1 MDEQGRYVSVLDR
14 SAFAEEDQVF
24 SLKLTAQLTDG
35 SFQTLS
41 DYTFEWKKDVV
52 SAAEKP
58 TALDNSDATPSKIE
72 EEATSTTT
80 SSTVNSSLT
89 AGTTSSTSNSLT
101 RSSSNTIAGSSNGST
116 SVPSARVSTA
126 SKVSGTITVT
136 NVNASSGT
144 FDVII
149 SNVVGSSSVQTVLVP
164 IWSDINGQDDLRWYS
179 ATRQSNGTYKVSV
192 NKKDHKD
199 STGQYHI
206 HLYYQYSSGRG
217 PIVDAIPF
225 NLPVVQ
231 VQGKLQVQNVNAS
244 SGTFDVIIS
253 NVVGSSSVQTVLVP
267 IWSDING
274 QDDLRWYS
282 ATRQSNGTYK
292 VSVNKKDHKD
302 STGQYH
308 IHLYY
313 QYSSGR
319 GPIVDAI
326 PFNLPAAQVQGKL
339 QVQNVNA
346 SSGTF
351 DVIISNVVGS
361 SSVQTVLVPI
371 WSDINGQDDL
381 RWYSATRQ
389 SNGTYKVSVNKKDHK
404 DSTGQYHIHLY
415 YQYSSGRGPIVD
427 AIPFNL
433 PAAQVQ
439 GKLQVQN
446 VNAASG
452 TFDVVISNVVGS
464 SNVQTVL
471 VPIWSD
477 INGQDDLRWY
487 SATRQSNG
495 TYKVSVNKKD
505 HKDSTGQYHI
515 HLYYQYSSG
524 RGPIVDAIPFN
535 LPAAQ
540 VQGKLQVQ
548 NVNAASGTFDVIISN
563 VVGSSSVQTV
573 LVPIWSDI
581 NGQDDLRWYSATR
594 QPNGTYKLSVNKK
607 DHKDSTGQYHI
618 HLYYQYSSGRGPIVD
633 AIPFNLPAAQVQ
645 GKLQVQ
651 NVNASSGTFDVIISN
666 VVGSSSVQTVLVP
679 IWSDINGQDDLRWYS
694 ATRQSNGTYK
704 VSVNKKDHKDSTGQY
719 HIHLYYQYSSGR
731 GPIVDGILFELP
743 RVSNSPIVQIQ
754 NIDSDLGS
762 FEVNISQV
770 AMVSQDQKILVP
782 IWSDING
789 QDDLRWYSATRQS
802 DGTYKV
808 SVNKKDHKY
817 SIGKYHIHV
826 YYDSYGSKNIVA
838 TTTVNLPSSRSYTVY
853 IDPGHGGRDSGASYG
868 GVHEKNLALSVA
880 NKLRD
885 NLVQRGINVL
895 MTRDGDYD
903 VDFKTERSRMT
914 NESNAD
920 LFISIHFNA
929 TGAGVSNSSGIET
942 YWYQYDP
949 EYQPKINKEMH
960 NNPTRLAES
969 EILANKVQESL
980 IKETGAVNR
989 GVRRETF
996 AVLRETAIPA
1006 ILVELGFMDN
1016 PSELQVIKQDS
1027 YHTRLAKALAQ
1038 GVMNWYGAVEGK

>member
-1 MDEQGRYVSVLDR
+1 MFLHVKYIKEIFVKKVVIFLLFFFALLSSERLIQADTLNAPSSQVSSSQVAETGGQLSVVDEAGQIKAILSNIQGEIIGVTAQFSSETNSGITVTFSMDEQGRYVAVLDR

-41 DYTFEWKKDVV
+41 DYSFEWKKDVV

-58 TALDNSDATPSKIE
+58 TALDNSDATLSKIE

-80 SSTVNSSLT
+80 SSAVNSSLT
-89 AGTTSSTSNSLT
+89 AGATSSTSNSLT

-126 SKVSGTITVT
+126 SKFSGTITVT
-136 NVNASSGT
+136 NVNAASGT

-206 HLYYQYSSGRG
+206 HLYYQYSNGR
-217 PIVDAIPF
+217 
-225 NLPVVQ
+225 
-231 VQGKLQVQNVNAS
+231 S
-244 SGTFDVIIS
+244 
-253 NVVGSSSVQTVLVP
+253 
-267 IWSDING
+267 
-274 QDDLRWYS
+274 
-282 ATRQSNGTYK
+282 
-292 VSVNKKDHKD
+292 
-302 STGQYH
+302 
-308 IHLYY
+308 
-313 QYSSGR
+313 
-319 GPIVDAI
+319 
-326 PFNLPAAQVQGKL
+326 
-339 QVQNVNA
+339 
-346 SSGTF
+346 
-351 DVIISNVVGS
+351 
-361 SSVQTVLVPI
+361 
-371 WSDINGQDDL
+371 
-381 RWYSATRQ
+381 
-389 SNGTYKVSVNKKDHK
+389 
-404 DSTGQYHIHLY
+404 
-415 YQYSSGRGPIVD
+415 
-427 AIPFNL
+427 
-433 PAAQVQ
+433 
-439 GKLQVQN
+439 
-446 VNAASG
+446 
-452 TFDVVISNVVGS
+452 
-464 SNVQTVL
+464 
-471 VPIWSD
+471 
-477 INGQDDLRWY
+477 
-487 SATRQSNG
+487 
-495 TYKVSVNKKD
+495 
-505 HKDSTGQYHI
+505 
-515 HLYYQYSSG
+515 
-524 RGPIVDAIPFN
+524 
-535 LPAAQ
+535 
-540 VQGKLQVQ
+540 
-548 NVNAASGTFDVIISN
+548 
-563 VVGSSSVQTV
+563 
-573 LVPIWSDI
+573 
-581 NGQDDLRWYSATR
+581 
-594 QPNGTYKLSVNKK
+594 
-607 DHKDSTGQYHI
+607 
-618 HLYYQYSSGRGPIVD
+618 
-633 AIPFNLPAAQVQ
+633 
-645 GKLQVQ
+645 
-651 NVNASSGTFDVIISN
+651 
-666 VVGSSSVQTVLVP
+666 
-679 IWSDINGQDDLRWYS
+679 
-694 ATRQSNGTYK
+694 
-704 VSVNKKDHKDSTGQY
+704 
-719 HIHLYYQYSSGR
+719 
-731 GPIVDGILFELP
+731 PIVDGILFELP

-770 AMVSQDQKILVP
+770 AMVSKDQEILVP

-817 SIGKYHIHV
+817 SVGKYHIHV

-1016 PSELQVIKQDS
+1016 PSELPVIKQDS

>member
-1 MDEQGRYVSVLDR
+1 
-14 SAFAEEDQVF
+14 
-24 SLKLTAQLTDG
+24 
-35 SFQTLS
+35 
-41 DYTFEWKKDVV
+41 
-52 SAAEKP
+52 
-58 TALDNSDATPSKIE
+58 
-72 EEATSTTT
+72 
-80 SSTVNSSLT
+80 
-89 AGTTSSTSNSLT
+89 
-101 RSSSNTIAGSSNGST
+101 
-116 SVPSARVSTA
+116 
-126 SKVSGTITVT
+126 
-136 NVNASSGT
+136 
-144 FDVII
+144 
-149 SNVVGSSSVQTVLVP
+149 
-164 IWSDINGQDDLRWYS
+164 
-179 ATRQSNGTYKVSV
+179 
-192 NKKDHKD
+192 
-199 STGQYHI
+199 
-206 HLYYQYSSGRG
+206 
-217 PIVDAIPF
+217 
-225 NLPVVQ
+225 
-231 VQGKLQVQNVNAS
+231 
-244 SGTFDVIIS
+244 
-253 NVVGSSSVQTVLVP
+253 SVQTVLVP

-326 PFNLPAAQVQGKL
+326 PFNLPAAQVQGKI

-346 SSGTF
+346 ESGTF

-415 YQYSSGRGPIVD
+415 YQYSNGR
-427 AIPFNL
+427 
-433 PAAQVQ
+433 
-439 GKLQVQN
+439 
-446 VNAASG
+446 S
-452 TFDVVISNVVGS
+452 
-464 SNVQTVL
+464 
-471 VPIWSD
+471 
-477 INGQDDLRWY
+477 
-487 SATRQSNG
+487 
-495 TYKVSVNKKD
+495 
-505 HKDSTGQYHI
+505 
-515 HLYYQYSSG
+515 
-524 RGPIVDAIPFN
+524 
-535 LPAAQ
+535 
-540 VQGKLQVQ
+540 
-548 NVNAASGTFDVIISN
+548 
-563 VVGSSSVQTV
+563 
-573 LVPIWSDI
+573 
-581 NGQDDLRWYSATR
+581 
-594 QPNGTYKLSVNKK
+594 
-607 DHKDSTGQYHI
+607 
-618 HLYYQYSSGRGPIVD
+618 
-633 AIPFNLPAAQVQ
+633 
-645 GKLQVQ
+645 
-651 NVNASSGTFDVIISN
+651 
-666 VVGSSSVQTVLVP
+666 
-679 IWSDINGQDDLRWYS
+679 
-694 ATRQSNGTYK
+694 
-704 VSVNKKDHKDSTGQY
+704 
-719 HIHLYYQYSSGR
+719 
-731 GPIVDGILFELP
+731 PIVDGILFELP

-770 AMVSQDQKILVP
+770 AMVSKDQEILVP

-817 SIGKYHIHV
+817 SVGKYHIHV

-1016 PSELQVIKQDS
+1016 PSELPVIKQDS

>member
-1 MDEQGRYVSVLDR
+1 MFLHVKYIKEIFVKKVVIFLLFFFVLLSSERPIQADTVNAPFSQVSSSQVAETGGQLSVVDEAGQIKAILSNIQGEIIGVTAQFSSETNSGITVTFSMDEQGRYVAILDR
-14 SAFAEEDQVF
+14 STFAEEDQVF
-24 SLKLTAQLTDG
+24 SLKLIAQLTDG

-41 DYTFEWKKDVV
+41 DYSFEWKKDTV

-58 TALDNSDATPSKIE
+58 TALNNSNAISSKIE

-89 AGTTSSTSNSLT
+89 TGATSSASNSLT

-116 SVPSARVSTA
+116 SAPSARVSTA

-136 NVNASSGT
+136 
-144 FDVII
+144 
-149 SNVVGSSSVQTVLVP
+149 
-164 IWSDINGQDDLRWYS
+164 
-179 ATRQSNGTYKVSV
+179 
-192 NKKDHKD
+192 
-199 STGQYHI
+199 
-206 HLYYQYSSGRG
+206 
-217 PIVDAIPF
+217 
-225 NLPVVQ
+225 
-231 VQGKLQVQNVNAS
+231 
-244 SGTFDVIIS
+244 
-253 NVVGSSSVQTVLVP
+253 
-267 IWSDING
+267 
-274 QDDLRWYS
+274 
-282 ATRQSNGTYK
+282 
-292 VSVNKKDHKD
+292 
-302 STGQYH
+302 
-308 IHLYY
+308 
-313 QYSSGR
+313 
-319 GPIVDAI
+319 
-326 PFNLPAAQVQGKL
+326 
-339 QVQNVNA
+339 
-346 SSGTF
+346 
-351 DVIISNVVGS
+351 
-361 SSVQTVLVPI
+361 
-371 WSDINGQDDL
+371 
-381 RWYSATRQ
+381 
-389 SNGTYKVSVNKKDHK
+389 
-404 DSTGQYHIHLY
+404 
-415 YQYSSGRGPIVD
+415 
-427 AIPFNL
+427 
-433 PAAQVQ
+433 
-439 GKLQVQN
+439 
-446 VNAASG
+446 
-452 TFDVVISNVVGS
+452 
-464 SNVQTVL
+464 
-471 VPIWSD
+471 
-477 INGQDDLRWY
+477 
-487 SATRQSNG
+487 
-495 TYKVSVNKKD
+495 
-505 HKDSTGQYHI
+505 
-515 HLYYQYSSG
+515 
-524 RGPIVDAIPFN
+524 
-535 LPAAQ
+535 
-540 VQGKLQVQ
+540 
-548 NVNAASGTFDVIISN
+548 
-563 VVGSSSVQTV
+563 
-573 LVPIWSDI
+573 
-581 NGQDDLRWYSATR
+581 
-594 QPNGTYKLSVNKK
+594 
-607 DHKDSTGQYHI
+607 
-618 HLYYQYSSGRGPIVD
+618 
-633 AIPFNLPAAQVQ
+633 
-645 GKLQVQ
+645 

-838 TTTVNLPSSRSYTVY
+838 TTAVNLPSSRSYTVY

-868 GVHEKNLALSVA
+868 GVHEKNLALSVS